1 MIAIEVKNVT
11 KIFKRHTK
19 RHVYLKSAFVDFIKH
34 GKAPKH
40 IVKALDNVSFDVI
53 SGMTLGIVGRN
64 GAGKSTL
71 LKIIS
76 GIIKPTSG
84 NVKIKGSLVPLLEL
98 GTGFHPELTGKEN
111 IIISGLILGLSKKEI
126 YKKIDEIVEFAELQ
140 DVIDEPVRTYSSGMY
155 SRLAFSTAFSINPD
169 IIILDEI
176 LGVGDTVFM
185 KKSKEKVRQMK
196 NKNKTILF
204 VSHSDISVKEICDE
218 AILIEKGKLI
228 HKGNVESV
236 LDMYNKLNTQVMV

>member
-1 MIAIEVKNVT
+1 MSVVIEVKNVT

-19 RHVYLKSAFVDFIKH
+19 KYFSIKSAFVDFIKH
-34 GKAPKH
+34 GRPQVQ
-40 IVKALDNVSFDVI
+40 IVKALDNISFDMV
-53 SGMTLGIVGRN
+53 SGSTLGIIGKN

-84 NVKIKGSLVPLLEL
+84 SVKVKGSLVPLLEL
-98 GTGFHPELTGKEN
+98 GTGFHPELTGREN

-126 YKKIDEIVEFAELQ
+126 YKKIDEIIEFAELK

-155 SRLAFSTAFSINPD
+155 SRLAFSTAFSIDPD

-176 LGVGDTVFM
+176 LSVGDIAFM
-185 KKSKEKVRQMK
+185 KKSKEKVKEFKRR
-196 NKNKTILF
+196 NKTILF
-204 VSHSDISVKEICDE
+204 VSHDMTSVKEMCDE
-218 AILIEKGKLI
+218 AIYIDKGRLIQRGKVD
-228 HKGNVESV
+228 NVVS
-236 LDMYNKLNTQVMV
+236 LCGL

>member
-1 MIAIEVKNVT
+1 MSVVVEVKNVS
-11 KIFKRHTK
+11 KVFRRHTK
-19 RHVYLKSAFVDFIKH
+19 KHFSIKSAFVDFLKH
-34 GKAPKH
+34 GANKKE
-40 IVKALDNVSFDVI
+40 IVRALDNVSFEVI
-53 SGMTLGIVGRN
+53 SGQTLGIVGKN

-84 NVKIKGSLVPLLEL
+84 SIKVKGSLAPLLEL
-98 GTGFHPELTGKEN
+98 GTGFHPELTGREN

-126 YKKIDEIVEFAELQ
+126 YKKIDEIIEFAELK

-155 SRLAFSTAFSINPD
+155 SRLAFSTAFSIDPD

-176 LGVGDTVFM
+176 LSVGDIAFAS
-185 KKSKEKVRQMK
+185 KSKEKVKEFK

-204 VSHSDISVKEICDE
+204 VSHDLKSVKEMCDE
-218 AILIEKGKLI
+218 AILIESGRLAKKGD
-228 HKGNVESV
+228 VDSV
-236 LDMYNKLNTQVMV
+236 IDMCLLPKHA